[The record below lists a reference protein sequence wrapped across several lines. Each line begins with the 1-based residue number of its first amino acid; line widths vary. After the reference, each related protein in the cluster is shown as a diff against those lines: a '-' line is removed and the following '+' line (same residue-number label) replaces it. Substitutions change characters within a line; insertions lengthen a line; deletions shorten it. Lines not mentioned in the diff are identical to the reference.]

1 MRRNLIQTAG
11 ITLGLGCFLLLN
23 ADAARAQF
31 SGPVVPPSL
40 PIPTQSGLGQLP
52 SNVRDPQ
59 VQKLLLL
66 RALQQ
71 RAGSGG
77 GVKTGVPQ
85 FIPFGNNFMPNPM
98 MQQQTTP
105 DAGAA
110 TDSPKAEGKSVAEK
124 KADYQAAREVRKRKT
139 RERAEK
145 RKAEAAARAK
155 DKAAAGAPA
164 DPA

>member
-1 MRRNLIQTAG
+1 MRRTRIHTAG
-11 ITLGLGCFLLLN
+11 IFLGLGYLLLLGGN
-23 ADAARAQF
+23 AAHAQF
-31 SGPVVPPSL
+31 SGPVVPPNL
-40 PIPTQSGLGQLP
+40 PVPTQGSLGTLP
-52 SNVRDPQ
+52 SNVNSPEL
-59 VQKLLLL
+59 QKLLLL

-85 FIPFGNNFMPNPM
+85 FIPFGNNFMPNNM
-98 MQQQTTP
+98 LQQQTTP
-105 DAGAA
+105 AAAADA
-110 TDSPKAEGKSVAEK
+110 PKADGKTVAEK
-124 KADYQAAREVRKRKT
+124 KAEYQAAREERKRKA

-155 DKAAAGAPA
+155 EKAAAEVPA

>member
-1 MRRNLIQTAG
+1 MRRMRISTVS
-11 ITLGLGCFLLLN
+11 IVLGLGYLLLLSGKT
-23 ADAARAQF
+23 AHAQF
-31 SGPVVPPSL
+31 SGPVVPPNL

-59 VQKLLLL
+59 VQRLLLL

-85 FIPFGNNFMPNPM
+85 FIPFGNNFMPNAM
-98 MQQQTTP
+98 LQQQTAPTGTVNT
-105 DAGAA
+105 DA
-110 TDSPKAEGKSVAEK
+110 PKADGKSVAEK
-124 KADYQAAREVRKRKT
+124 KAEYQAAREERKRKT

-145 RKAEAAARAK
+145 RKAEAAARAR
-155 DKAAAGAPA
+155 DKAAAVVPA
-164 DPA
+164 NPA

>member
-1 MRRNLIQTAG
+1 MRRMRIYTAG
-11 ITLGLGCFLLLN
+11 LVLGLGYLLLG
-23 ADAARAQF
+23 AKTAHAQF
-31 SGPVVPPSL
+31 SGPVVPPNL
-40 PIPTQSGLGQLP
+40 PVPTQGGLGTLP
-52 SNVRDPQ
+52 SNVNSPEL
-59 VQKLLLL
+59 QKLLLL

-85 FIPFGNNFMPNPM
+85 FIPFGNNFMPNNM
-98 MQQQTTP
+98 LQQQTTP
-105 DAGAA
+105 TA
-110 TDSPKAEGKSVAEK
+110 TNVPKAEGKTVAEK
-124 KADYQAAREVRKRKT
+124 KAEYQAAREERKRKA

-155 DKAAAGAPA
+155 EKAAADVPA